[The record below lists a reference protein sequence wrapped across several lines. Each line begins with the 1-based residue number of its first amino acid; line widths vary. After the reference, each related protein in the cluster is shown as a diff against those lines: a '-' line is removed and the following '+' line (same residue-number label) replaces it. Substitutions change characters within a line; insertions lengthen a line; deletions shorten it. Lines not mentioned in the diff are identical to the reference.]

1 MFRIGL
7 LLRALPAILAELVS
21 LIWYAYRT
29 GDRGVAAA
37 ALVWLTST
45 VALVSFSANAL
56 LTALN
61 GGEVHLRAPALIAAV
76 PLSMWL
82 ARELL
87 GTLLRVVGW
96 LLAALG
102 SDPMERQY

>member
-7 LLRALPAILAELVS
+7 LLRALPSILAELVS

-45 VALVSFSANAL
+45 VALFSFSANAL

-61 GGEVHLRAPALIAAV
+61 GGEVQLRAPALIAAV

-87 GTLLRVVGW
+87 GTLMRLVGW
-96 LLAALG
+96 LLALLG
-102 SDPMERQY
+102 ADPVESQY

>member
-7 LLRALPAILAELVS
+7 LLRALPSILAELVS

-45 VALVSFSANAL
+45 VALFSFSANAL

-61 GGEVHLRAPALIAAV
+61 GGEVQLRAPALIAAV

-87 GTLLRVVGW
+87 GTLMRLVGW
-96 LLAALG
+96 LLAVFGA
-102 SDPMERQY
+102 DPVESQY

>member
-1 MFRIGL
+1 MFRL
-7 LLRALPAILAELVS
+7 AMLLRALPAILAELVS

-29 GDRGVAAA
+29 GDRAVAAA

-45 VALVSFSANAL
+45 VALFSFAANAL

-61 GGEVHLRAPALIAAV
+61 GGEVQLRAPALVAAV

-82 ARELL
+82 AREML
-87 GTLLRVVGW
+87 GTVLRLLGW
-96 LLAALG
+96 LLAAFG
-102 SDPMERQY
+102 DDPVESRY